1 MTSPAVRHPGE
12 LRWETRLVAVLTL
25 ILVALGVAVCY
36 AAGSYREDWYAEA
49 QQQLSGALI
58 GGLLFL
64 LAAGIDYRMLRKWAR
79 PLFYATI
86 AGLAFI
92 ALVAIVWRDSRPPGP
107 LAGLVPRINGSRRWL
122 SLFGIQVQLS
132 EVARFTV
139 PVMVA
144 ALVAEV
150 GPRIR
155 KFNEGFVPVVRP
167 IVIAAA
173 LVVVQPNLSM
183 AILLACL
190 TMSVVFVAGA
200 RISHLAL
207 LGAIGLAG
215 GGAMLTLNAERSS
228 RMDEYLAP
236 ALDCSIDSQ
245 VCNSLIGLG
254 NGGVFGV
261 GFGEGTQ
268 KLGRLAYGYSD
279 FILSVLGE
287 EWGFVGVVF
296 VVLCFFLFCWMGFRI
311 AKTAPDLFGTA
322 LAGGL
327 TAMVGLAALLHA
339 AVVLKMIPST
349 GLTLPFISAGR
360 VSLVIYLVSAGVLVS
375 IGRRRGKPSKAR

>member
-1 MTSPAVRHPGE
+1 MTTPAVRHPGE
-12 LRWETRLVAVLTL
+12 LRWETRLLAVLTL
-25 ILVALGVAVCY
+25 VLVSLGIAVCY
-36 AAGSYREDWYAEA
+36 AAGSYRDDWYAET
-49 QQQLSGALI
+49 QQQLSGAVI

-64 LAAGIDYRMLRKWAR
+64 LAAGIDYRLLRKWAR
-79 PLFYATI
+79 PMFYATI
-86 AGLAFI
+86 GGLALI
-92 ALVAIVWRDSRPPGP
+92 ALVAIIWGDKRAPGA
-107 LAGLVPRINGSRRWL
+107 LGSFVPRINGSRRWL
-122 SLFGIQVQLS
+122 SLLGIQVQLS
-132 EVARFTV
+132 EIARFTV

-144 ALVAEV
+144 ALVADM
-150 GPRIR
+150 GTRIR
-155 KFNEGFVPVVRP
+155 KFKEGFIPVVLP
-167 IVIAAA
+167 IVIAAG
-173 LVVVQPNLSM
+173 LVAVQPNLSM
-183 AILLACL
+183 AILLTCL

-200 RISHLAL
+200 RIPHLLL
-207 LGAIGLAG
+207 LGTIGLAG
-215 GGAMLTLNAERSS
+215 GATMLTLNAERSS
-228 RMDEYLAP
+228 RLDEYLAP
-236 ALDCSIDSQ
+236 SLTCDIGSQ

-339 AVVLKMIPST
+339 AVVLKMMPST

-375 IGRRRGKPSKAR
+375 IGRRRGKPAKAK

>member
-1 MTSPAVRHPGE
+1 VTSTTVRHPGE
-12 LRWETRLVAVLTL
+12 LRWETRLLAVLTL
-25 ILVALGVAVCY
+25 VLVALGIAVCY

-49 QQQLSGALI
+49 QQQLSGAVL

-64 LAAGIDYRMLRKWAR
+64 LAAGIDYRLLRTWAR

-86 AGLAFI
+86 AGLALI
-92 ALVAIVWRDSRPPGP
+92 AFVAVVWRDKRAPAP
-107 LAGLVPRINGSRRWL
+107 LGSFVPYYNGSRRWL

-132 EVARFTV
+132 EIARFTV

-144 ALVAEV
+144 ALVTEA

-155 KFNEGFVPVVRP
+155 KFNEGFLPVVRP

-173 LVVVQPNLSM
+173 LVAVQPNLSM
-183 AILLACL
+183 AVLLTCL

-200 RISHLAL
+200 KISHLLL
-207 LGAIGLAG
+207 LGAIGAAG
-215 GGAMLTLNAERSS
+215 GGTMLVLNAEKSARLE
-228 RMDEYLAP
+228 EYLAP
-236 ALDCSIDSQ
+236 AANCSIDSQ

-254 NGGVFGV
+254 NGGLVGV

-287 EWGFVGVVF
+287 EWGFIGVVF
-296 VVLCFFLFCWMGFRI
+296 VVVCFVLFCWMGFRI
-311 AKTAPDLFGTA
+311 AKTAPDLFGTT

-327 TAMVGLAALLHA
+327 TAMVGIAALLHA

-375 IGRRRGKPSKAR
+375 IGRRRGKPSRAR

>member
-1 MTSPAVRHPGE
+1 MTTPAVRHPGE
-12 LRWETRLVAVLTL
+12 LRWETRLLAVLTL
-25 ILVALGVAVCY
+25 VLVSLGIAVCY
-36 AAGSYREDWYAEA
+36 AAGSYRDDWYAET
-49 QQQLSGALI
+49 QQQLSGAVI
-58 GGLLFL
+58 GGVLFL
-64 LAAGIDYRMLRKWAR
+64 FAAGLDYRLLRKWAR

-86 AGLAFI
+86 AGLALI
-92 ALVAIVWRDSRPPGP
+92 AFVAIVWRGRRAPSP
-107 LAGLVPRINGSRRWL
+107 LGDFVPYLNGSRRWL

-144 ALVAEV
+144 ALVADM
-150 GPRIR
+150 GTRIR
-155 KFNEGFVPVVRP
+155 KFKDGFIPVVLP
-167 IVIAAA
+167 IVIAAG
-173 LVVVQPNLSM
+173 LVAVQPNLSM
-183 AILLACL
+183 AILLTCL

-200 RISHLAL
+200 KISHLLL

-215 GGAMLTLNAERSS
+215 GGAMLTLNAERGR

-236 ALDCSIDSQ
+236 SLTCDIDAQ

-287 EWGFVGVVF
+287 EWGFIGVVF

-311 AKTAPDLFGTA
+311 ARTAPDLFGTA

-375 IGRRRGKPSKAR
+375 IGRRRGKPARAK

>member
-1 MTSPAVRHPGE
+1 M
-12 LRWETRLVAVLTL
+12 
-25 ILVALGVAVCY
+25 
-36 AAGSYREDWYAEA
+36 
-49 QQQLSGALI
+49 
-58 GGLLFL
+58 
-64 LAAGIDYRMLRKWAR
+64 
-79 PLFYATI
+79 
-86 AGLAFI
+86 
-92 ALVAIVWRDSRPPGP
+92 
-107 LAGLVPRINGSRRWL
+107 
-122 SLFGIQVQLS
+122 QLS

-173 LVVVQPNLSM
+173 LVAVQPNLSM
-183 AILLACL
+183 AILLTCL

-200 RISHLAL
+200 KISHLAL
-207 LGAIGLAG
+207 LGAIGLVG

-287 EWGFVGVVF
+287 EWGFIGVVF
-296 VVLCFFLFCWMGFRI
+296 VVICFFLFCWMGFRI
-311 AKTAPDLFGTA
+311 AR
-322 LAGGL
+322 
-327 TAMVGLAALLHA
+327 AA
-339 AVVLKMIPST
+339 
-349 GLTLPFISAGR
+349 
-360 VSLVIYLVSAGVLVS
+360 
-375 IGRRRGKPSKAR
+375 

>member
-1 MTSPAVRHPGE
+1 M
-12 LRWETRLVAVLTL
+12 RWETRLLAVLTL
-25 ILVALGVAVCY
+25 ILVSLGIAVCY
-36 AAGSYREDWYAEA
+36 AAGSYREDWFAEA
-49 QQQLSGALI
+49 QQQLSGAVI

-79 PLFYATI
+79 PMFYATI
-86 AGLAFI
+86 AGLALI
-92 ALVAIVWRDSRPPGP
+92 AFVAIVWHEKRAPGV
-107 LAGLVPRINGSRRWL
+107 LGRLVPYLNGSKRWI

-132 EVARFTV
+132 EIARFTV

-144 ALVAEV
+144 AMVADM
-150 GPRIR
+150 GGRIR
-155 KFNEGFVPVVRP
+155 KFKEGFIPVVLP
-167 IVIAAA
+167 IVVAAA
-173 LVVVQPNLSM
+173 LVAVQPNLSM
-183 AILLACL
+183 AILLTCL

-200 RISHLAL
+200 RIPHLMLLLAL
-207 LGAIGLAG
+207 GGV
-215 GGAMLTLNAERSS
+215 GGAAMMTLNTERSS
-228 RMDEYLAP
+228 RMEEFLAP
-236 ALDCSIDSQ
+236 SLECDIGSQ

-279 FILSVLGE
+279 FILSALGE
-287 EWGFVGVVF
+287 EWGFIGVVF
-296 VVLCFFLFCWMGFRI
+296 VVMCFFLFCWMGFRI
-311 AKTAPDLFGTA
+311 ARTAPDLFGTA

-339 AVVLKMIPST
+339 AVGLKMMPST

-375 IGRRRGKPSKAR
+375 IGRRRGKPARPQ

>member
-1 MTSPAVRHPGE
+1 MTGQVVRHPGE
-12 LRWETRLVAVLTL
+12 MRWETRLLAVLTL
-25 ILVALGVAVCY
+25 VLVSLGIAVCY
-36 AAGSYREDWYAEA
+36 AAGSYREDWFAEA
-49 QQQLSGALI
+49 QQQLSGAVI

-64 LAAGIDYRMLRKWAR
+64 LAAGIDYRLLRKWAR
-79 PLFYATI
+79 PMFYATI
-86 AGLAFI
+86 AGLALI
-92 ALVAIVWRDSRPPGP
+92 AFVAIVWHDKRAPGV
-107 LAGLVPRINGSRRWL
+107 LGRVVPHLNGSKRWIA
-122 SLFGIQVQLS
+122 LFGIQVQLS
-132 EVARFTV
+132 EIARFTV

-144 ALVAEV
+144 AMVADM
-150 GPRIR
+150 GAKIR
-155 KFNEGFVPVVRP
+155 KFKEGFIPVVLP
-167 IVIAAA
+167 IVVAAA
-173 LVVVQPNLSM
+173 LVAVQPNLSM
-183 AILLACL
+183 AILLTCL

-200 RISHLAL
+200 RIPHLL
-207 LGAIGLAG
+207 LLLAV
-215 GGAMLTLNAERSS
+215 GGAAGAVMMTFNSERVS
-228 RMDEYLAP
+228 RMGEYLAP
-236 ALDCSIDSQ
+236 SLQCDIGTQ

-287 EWGFVGVVF
+287 EWGFIGVVF
-296 VVLCFFLFCWMGFRI
+296 VVMCFFLFCWMGFRI
-311 AKTAPDLFGTA
+311 ARTAPDLFGTA

-339 AVVLKMIPST
+339 AVVLKMMPST

-375 IGRRRGKPSKAR
+375 IGRRRGKPARAR